1 MSGIST
7 ICRFMVIVLIICA
20 IVAPVFSS
28 EPLNKGDAIIL
39 LIFTIP
45 WAIGDI
51 IVDAN
56 NSAKLETKIKF
67 LEDRVKELEDKKK

>member
-7 ICRFMVIVLIICA
+7 ICRFMIIVLIICA

-45 WAIGDI
+45 WAIEEIDLTTPALILGSYN
-51 IVDAN
+51 AG
-56 NSAKLETKIKF
+56 
-67 LEDRVKELEDKKK
+67 